1 MVYRYQQKR
10 KITRQSTYISLM
22 KKIKSI
28 KFEQTANEKDK
39 INEKSALPL
48 AFIGEMVK
56 SLMNIVNTHQ

>member
-1 MVYRYQQKR
+1 
-10 KITRQSTYISLM
+10 M